1 MIFSLPSTTSR
12 DISKALVS
20 IRDTG
25 SQVMTGRVLTLIIV
39 ASTEDNTTE
48 LIELATDATREHPA
62 RVLMVLPDESEEDG
76 NLDAEIRIG
85 GDAGASEI
93 VVMRVRGELASHV
106 DSLVTPLLLPDTP
119 IVAWWPS
126 QAPEIPAEDPIGQIA
141 QRRITDSF
149 FDPRD
154 DAIFARRSSYAP
166 GDSDLAWS
174 RLTTW
179 RGVVASALDRPPY
192 HEIVGVEITGPQE
205 SPSVEL
211 AGGWLA
217 DRLGL
222 KAMRHSEAFARLAS
236 PVFKL
241 VLHRKDADPVV
252 IEAVDRRTMRV
263 SVPGSADALVAAS
276 RRSIADCLAEEL
288 RHLDPDRAYGQALR
302 GLSRVHPAE
311 SSADNAGATA
321 ESTSGTD

>member
-62 RVLMVLPDESEEDG
+62 RVLMVLPEPTEGED
-76 NLDAEIRIG
+76 NLNAEIRIG

-93 VVMRVRGELASHV
+93 VVMRVRGELASHI

-126 QAPEIPAEDPIGQIA
+126 RAPEIPAEDPIGKIA

-149 FDPRD
+149 FDPRE
-154 DAIFARRSSYAP
+154 DAICVRRSNYAP

-179 RGVVASALDRPPY
+179 RGVVASALDRPPH

-222 KAMRHSEAFARLAS
+222 TVARHSVAFARLAS
-236 PVFKL
+236 PVFTL
-241 VLHRKDADPVV
+241 VLHRKDAEPVV
-252 IEAVDRRTMRV
+252 VEAVDRRTMRV
-263 SVPGSADALVAAS
+263 SVPGSTDALVAAS

-302 GLSRVHPAE
+302 GISRVHPADE
-311 SSADNAGATA
+311 PAATAGASTTA
-321 ESTSGTD
+321 AD